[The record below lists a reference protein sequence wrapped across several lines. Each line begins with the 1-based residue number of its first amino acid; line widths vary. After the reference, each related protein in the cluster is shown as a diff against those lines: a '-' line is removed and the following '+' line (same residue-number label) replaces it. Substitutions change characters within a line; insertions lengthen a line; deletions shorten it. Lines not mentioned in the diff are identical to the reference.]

1 MNKKLLIILG
11 ISLAANFILIGFE
24 TAKIIYQPAFPDI
37 PPERPRFVR
46 PEGQIPGGL
55 DFQDQKLMR
64 EAFKAAVKNHDKEM
78 ESARQEVEDAL
89 KSEPFDTE
97 KFKSAMQKATDV
109 RSTIDAAVQENMVGL
124 LSKMTPEERRS
135 FADRFSRKGQPGFHG
150 KKRPDRFSS
159 KHRGPNARPNK
170 GGIPFAAPCP
180 GPKPCPATI
189 PCPGP
194 RMEGPVPCRGPV
206 HHRRPCD
213 PVFKK
218 GPVPCPCFNDG
229 AAESARNVR
238 AREKTKQDAP
248 KKQREM
254 KRLQPAKAQPA
265 Q

>member
-46 PEGQIPGGL
+46 PEGKIPGGL

-150 KKRPDRFSS
+150 KSGRTVFL
-159 KHRGPNARPNK
+159 PNTAARMPARIKAEFRLRRRVPAPN
-170 GGIPFAAPCP
+170 
-180 GPKPCPATI
+180 
-189 PCPGP
+189 
-194 RMEGPVPCRGPV
+194 RVPQQSR
-206 HHRRPCD
+206 
-213 PVFKK
+213 
-218 GPVPCPCFNDG
+218 
-229 AAESARNVR
+229 AR
-238 AREKTKQDAP
+238 AREWKAP
-248 KKQREM
+248 SRAAARFITAAPAIRFL
-254 KRLQPAKAQPA
+254 KRPRSVPVL
-265 Q
+265 